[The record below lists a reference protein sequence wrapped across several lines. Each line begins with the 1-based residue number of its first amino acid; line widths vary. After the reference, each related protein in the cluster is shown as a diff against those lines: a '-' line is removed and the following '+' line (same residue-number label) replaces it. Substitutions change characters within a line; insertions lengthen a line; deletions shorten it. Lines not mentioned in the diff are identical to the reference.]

1 MVLFVR
7 EYLLYV
13 LTAPTNCLQ
22 YFAKTAGQIESYN
35 FRQEYGGTVRQLA
48 DQNYNLCFKRP
59 SVSHTLYYLIDKEV
73 L

>member
-22 YFAKTAGQIESYN
+22 YFSKTAGQIESYN
-35 FRQEYGGTVRQLA
+35 FRQEYGGSVRQLA

-59 SVSHTLYYLIDKEV
+59 SVCIILQ
-73 L
+73 